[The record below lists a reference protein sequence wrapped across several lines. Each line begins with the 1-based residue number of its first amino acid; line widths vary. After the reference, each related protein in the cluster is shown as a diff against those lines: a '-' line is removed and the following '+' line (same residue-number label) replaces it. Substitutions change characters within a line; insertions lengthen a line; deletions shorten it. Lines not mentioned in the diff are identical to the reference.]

1 MNRFYLFFSTRRNVT
16 AWLLA
21 IVLLVAAMGCQN
33 RNRTSENPST
43 DTTPVQQI
51 DTELTFNNVDLEQ
64 ADEQGRTVWK
74 VNAAQATYSQDQQ
87 VAQVKN
93 PTGELFQDGKP
104 VYHIK
109 AQTGEVHQDGKQLF
123 LRGQI
128 VATDPKSGLVL
139 RGNELEWLPE
149 DDLLIVRNQIT
160 GTHKQVQAVAQEARV
175 FSRKQ
180 RVELQGKVVAN
191 TTEPTTQLRT
201 EHLTWL
207 IEEERLIGDRAIAI
221 DRYQD
226 KTITARSTANAGE
239 FNLNTNIAT
248 LKQNAQLTLVDPPVQ
263 VASNSAVWDLNT
275 ETVTT
280 NQSVRVVHHQEK
292 MTMTA
297 NQGRMD
303 LQNQVAYL
311 EGNVKGSG
319 QKGQTINS
327 QRLTWTLPTQLV
339 EAQGNVVYRQTQ
351 PPVSFTGDKAVGKLQ
366 NESLVVSSSGS
377 GNRVVTEII
386 P

>member
-1 MNRFYLFFSTRRNVT
+1 MNRFYLLSSIHRSFT
-16 AWLLA
+16 AQLLVV
-21 IVLLVAAMGCQN
+21 VLLITAMGCQN
-33 RNRTSENPST
+33 QNQTAKKSEDAT
-43 DTTPVQQI
+43 AVQKI

-74 VNAAQATYSQDQQ
+74 VKAAQATYSQDQQ
-87 VAQVKN
+87 VAQVNN
-93 PTGELFQDGKP
+93 PTGDLFQDGKP
-104 VYHIK
+104 VYHIQ
-109 AQTGEVHQDGKQLF
+109 AQEGEVHQNGKQLF
-123 LRGQI
+123 LKGQI

-139 RGNELEWLPE
+139 RGNELEWRPQE
-149 DDLLIVRNQIT
+149 DLLIVRNQLT

-191 TTEPTTQLRT
+191 TTDPATQLRT

-207 IEEERLIGDRAIAI
+207 LQEERFIADRAIAI

-226 KTITARSTANAGE
+226 KKITARSTANSGE
-239 FNLNTNIAT
+239 FNLKTKIAT
-248 LKQNAQLTLVDPPVQ
+248 LKQNAQLALINPPVQ

-280 NQSVRVVHHQEK
+280 DQPVRVVHHKEK

-297 NQGRMD
+297 RQGRMN
-303 LQNQVAYL
+303 LQKQIAYL
-311 EGNVKGSG
+311 NGDVVGSG

-327 QRLTWTLPTQLV
+327 QTLTWTIPTQLV
-339 EAQGNVVYRQTQ
+339 EAQGNVVYRQTK

-366 NESLVVSSSGS
+366 DESLVVSSGR

>member
-1 MNRFYLFFSTRRNVT
+1 ML
-16 AWLLA
+16 
-21 IVLLVAAMGCQN
+21 MGCRGQN
-33 RNRTSENPST
+33 QTANKLSA
-43 DTTPVQQI
+43 DTTTVQKI

-104 VYHIK
+104 VYQIK
-109 AQTGEVHQDGKQLF
+109 AQQGEVHQDGKQLF
-123 LRGQI
+123 LKGEI

-149 DDLLIVRNQIT
+149 KDLLIVRNQIT
-160 GTHKQVQAVAQEARV
+160 GSHKQVQAVAQEARV
-175 FSRKQ
+175 FSREQ

-191 TTEPTTQLRT
+191 TTNPATQLQT

-207 IEEERLIGDRAIAI
+207 IEEEKFIADRAIAI

-226 KTITARSTANAGE
+226 KKITARSTANSGE
-239 FNLNTNIAT
+239 FSLKTNIAT
-248 LKQNAQLTLVDPPVQ
+248 LKQNAQLALVNPPVQ
-263 VASNSAVWDLNT
+263 VASNSAIWDLNT
-275 ETVTT
+275 EIVTT
-280 NQSVRVVHHQEK
+280 DQPVRIIHHQEK

-297 NQGRMD
+297 RQGRMD
-303 LQNQVAYL
+303 LQKQIAYL
-311 EGNVKGSG
+311 NGDVAGSG

-327 QRLTWTLPTQLV
+327 QRLTWTIPTQLV

-366 NESLVVSSSGS
+366 DESLVVRSGS

>member
-1 MNRFYLFFSTRRNVT
+1 MNRFYLLSSIHRGFT
-16 AWLLA
+16 AQRLVV
-21 IVLLVAAMGCQN
+21 VLLLAAMGCQSQN
-33 RNRTSENPST
+33 QTANKLSE
-43 DTTPVQQI
+43 DTTTVQKI

-74 VNAAQATYSQDQQ
+74 VNAAQALYSQDQQ

-104 VYHIK
+104 VYQIK
-109 AQTGEVHQDGKQLF
+109 AQEGEVHQDGKQLF
-123 LRGQI
+123 LKGQI

-149 DDLLIVRNQIT
+149 KDLLIVRNQIT
-160 GTHKQVQAVAQEARV
+160 GSHKQVQAVAQEARV
-175 FSRKQ
+175 FTRKQ
-180 RVELQGKVVAN
+180 HVELQGKVVAN
-191 TTEPTTQLRT
+191 TTNPATQLRT

-207 IEEERLIGDRAIAI
+207 IEEEKFIADRAIAI

-226 KTITARSTANAGE
+226 KKITARSTANSGE
-239 FNLNTNIAT
+239 FSLKTNVAT
-248 LKQNAQLTLVDPPVQ
+248 LKQNAQLALVNPPVQ
-263 VASNSAVWDLNT
+263 VASNSAVWNLNT
-275 ETVTT
+275 EIVTT
-280 NQSVRVVHHQEK
+280 NQPVRIVHHQEK

-297 NQGRMD
+297 KQGRMD
-303 LQNQVAYL
+303 LQKQIAYL
-311 EGNVKGSG
+311 NGDVAGSG

-327 QRLTWTLPTQLV
+327 QRLTWTIPTQLV

-351 PPVSFTGDKAVGKLQ
+351 PPVSFTGDQAVGKLQ
-366 NESLVVSSSGS
+366 DESLVVRSGS

>member
-1 MNRFYLFFSTRRNVT
+1 MNRFYLLFSIRRHAT
-16 AWLLA
+16 ASLLA
-21 IVLLVAAMGCQN
+21 IVLVAIAMGCQN
-33 RNRTSENPST
+33 QNQTAQKLSQ
-43 DTTPVQQI
+43 DTTTVQKV

-64 ADEQGRTVWK
+64 ADEQGQTVWK
-74 VNAAQATYSQDQQ
+74 VKAVQATYSQDQQ

-93 PTGELFQDGKP
+93 PTGELFQDGKS
-104 VYHIK
+104 VYRIQ
-109 AQTGEVHQDGKQLF
+109 AQEGEVHQDGKQLF
-123 LRGQI
+123 LKGQI

-139 RGNELEWLPE
+139 RGNELEWRPQE
-149 DDLLIVRNQIT
+149 DLLIVRNQLT
-160 GTHKQVQAVAQEARV
+160 GSHKQVQAVAQEARV

-191 TTEPTTQLRT
+191 TTEPATQLRT
-201 EHLTWL
+201 EQLTWL
-207 IEEERLIGDRAIAI
+207 IPEERLIADRAIAI

-226 KTITARSTANAGE
+226 KKITARSTANSGE
-239 FNLNTNIAT
+239 FNLKTKIAT
-248 LKQNAQLTLVDPPVQ
+248 LKENAQIALVDPPVQ
-263 VASNSAVWDLNT
+263 VASNSAVWDLNI

-280 NQSVRVVHHQEK
+280 DQPVRVVHHQEK

-297 NQGRMD
+297 KRGRMD
-303 LQNQVAYL
+303 LRQQIAYL
-311 EGNVKGSG
+311 NGDVVGSG

-327 QRLTWTLPTQLV
+327 QRLTWTIPTQLV

-377 GNRVVTEII
+377 GRRVVTEII

>member
-1 MNRFYLFFSTRRNVT
+1 MNRFYLLSSIHRGFT
-16 AWLLA
+16 AQRLVV
-21 IVLLVAAMGCQN
+21 VLLLAAMGCQSQN
-33 RNRTSENPST
+33 QTANKLSE
-43 DTTPVQQI
+43 DTTTVQKI

-74 VNAAQATYSQDQQ
+74 VNAAQALYSQDQQ

-104 VYHIK
+104 VYQIK
-109 AQTGEVHQDGKQLF
+109 AQEGEVHQDGKQLF
-123 LRGQI
+123 LKGQI

-149 DDLLIVRNQIT
+149 KDLLIVRNQIT
-160 GTHKQVQAVAQEARV
+160 GSHKQVQAVAQEARV
-175 FSRKQ
+175 FTRKQ
-180 RVELQGKVVAN
+180 HVELQGKVVAN
-191 TTEPTTQLRT
+191 TTNPATQLRT

-207 IEEERLIGDRAIAI
+207 IEEEKFIADRAIAI

-226 KTITARSTANAGE
+226 KKITARSTANSGE
-239 FNLNTNIAT
+239 FSLKTNVAT
-248 LKQNAQLTLVDPPVQ
+248 LKQNAQLALVNPPVQ

-275 ETVTT
+275 EVVTT
-280 NQSVRVVHHQEK
+280 DQPVRIVHHQEK

-297 NQGRMD
+297 KQGRMD
-303 LQNQVAYL
+303 LQKQIAYL
-311 EGNVKGSG
+311 NGDVAGSG

-327 QRLTWTLPTQLV
+327 QRLTWTIPTQLV
-339 EAQGNVVYRQTQ
+339 EAQGNVVYRQSQ

-366 NESLVVSSSGS
+366 DESLVVRSGS

>member
-1 MNRFYLFFSTRRNVT
+1 MNRFYLLFSIHRSFT
-16 AWLLA
+16 AQLLV
-21 IVLLVAAMGCQN
+21 VLLLTAMGCQSQN
-33 RNRTSENPST
+33 QTANKLSE
-43 DTTPVQQI
+43 DTTTVQKI

-64 ADEQGRTVWK
+64 ADEQGQTVWK
-74 VNAAQATYSQDQQ
+74 VNAAQASYSQDRQ

-104 VYHIK
+104 VYQIK
-109 AQTGEVHQDGKQLF
+109 AQEGEVHQDGKQLF
-123 LRGQI
+123 LKGQI

-149 DDLLIVRNQIT
+149 KDLLIVRNQIT
-160 GTHKQVQAVAQEARV
+160 GSHKQVQAVAQEARV
-175 FSRKQ
+175 FTRKQ
-180 RVELQGKVVAN
+180 HVELQGKVVAN
-191 TTEPTTQLRT
+191 TTNPATQLRT

-207 IEEERLIGDRAIAI
+207 IEEEKFIADRAIAI

-226 KTITARSTANAGE
+226 KKITARSTANSGE
-239 FNLNTNIAT
+239 FSLKTNVAT
-248 LKQNAQLTLVDPPVQ
+248 LKQNAQLALVNPPVQ

-275 ETVTT
+275 EIVTT
-280 NQSVRVVHHQEK
+280 DQPVRIVHHQEK

-297 NQGRMD
+297 KQGRMD
-303 LQNQVAYL
+303 LQKQIAYL
-311 EGNVKGSG
+311 NGDVAGSG

-327 QRLTWTLPTQLV
+327 QRLTWTIPTQLV

-366 NESLVVSSSGS
+366 DESLVVRSGS